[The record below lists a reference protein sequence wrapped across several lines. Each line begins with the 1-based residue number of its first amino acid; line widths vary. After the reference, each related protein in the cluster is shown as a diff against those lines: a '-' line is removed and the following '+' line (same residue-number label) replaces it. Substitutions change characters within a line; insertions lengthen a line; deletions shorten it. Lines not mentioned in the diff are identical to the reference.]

1 MDAEFL
7 YDREGSTLVPD
18 LPLLR
23 FLDRAQGVF
32 DPCALEVEFL

>member
-7 YDREGSTLVPD
+7 YDREGSTGSCQIY
-18 LPLLR
+18 LLR